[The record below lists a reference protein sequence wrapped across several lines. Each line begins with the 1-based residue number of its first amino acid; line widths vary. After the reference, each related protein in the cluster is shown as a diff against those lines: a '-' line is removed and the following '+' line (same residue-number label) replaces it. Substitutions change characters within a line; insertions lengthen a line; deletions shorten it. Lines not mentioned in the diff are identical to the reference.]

1 MSAKKN
7 KEGKEGKNKNV
18 KWADRCQV
26 GYIYCGVQ
34 FAVEGGVLA
43 EKEDAFSSILRQAR
57 SVNLIGPFYEE

>member
-1 MSAKKN
+1 
-7 KEGKEGKNKNV
+7 
-18 KWADRCQV
+18 
-26 GYIYCGVQ
+26 VQ